1 MSLPLQ
7 VIDRLFERLIAT
19 YGQEFV
25 NKYQGDLNQVK
36 SVWAHELSGYAS
48 NLHAIAYGLEILPER
63 APNVIEFRNLCRK
76 APSSEVLALPEPK
89 ADPVRLRAELAKLAP
104 ILEAAKTQ
112 HVDHKAWAKHIISRH
127 QSGEKLNPTS
137 LRFAREALNLETA

>member
-36 SVWAHELSGYAS
+36 SVWSHELGGFAK
-48 NLHAIAYGLEILPER
+48 NLHGIAYGLENLPEF
-63 APNVIEFRNLCRK
+63 APNVIAFKNICMK
-76 APSSEVLALPEPK
+76 SPEATPLMIDLPK
-89 ADPVRLRAELAKLAP
+89 ADPAIVAMIYQKLSAPVKAAGRLDWAHRIIERKDRGAKISPTVLRMAKDALGAE
-104 ILEAAKTQ
+104 
-112 HVDHKAWAKHIISRH
+112 
-127 QSGEKLNPTS
+127 
-137 LRFAREALNLETA
+137 